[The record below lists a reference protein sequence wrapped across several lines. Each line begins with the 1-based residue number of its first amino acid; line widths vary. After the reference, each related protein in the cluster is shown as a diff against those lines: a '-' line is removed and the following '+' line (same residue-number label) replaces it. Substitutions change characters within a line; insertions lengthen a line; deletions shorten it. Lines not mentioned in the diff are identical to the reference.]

1 MKTKHFL
8 NLLASWLVILGLFAA
23 ATPTFA
29 KSSPVK
35 EIKGLISAVDLATQ
49 SITITQ
55 KYGSAGVTI
64 KVNTTTSIKRS
75 GLRVTLS
82 SLQVGDLVEAKYNFG
97 TKLAS
102 KIEAKLNLVELKGVI
117 SAVDSSAGTLTVK
130 NPKSAVEVTITVDAT
145 TLIKRLGLRVNLDAL
160 QVSDL
165 VEAKYN
171 PITGLA
177 NKIEAKLNTVEI
189 KGSVSAVDL
198 DLGTLTVKNIVNG
211 REVTLT
217 VDAST
222 YIKRLG
228 LLATLNDLQVGDL
241 AEVKHNPVTLQAYK
255 IEAKLYQVGLKGS
268 LVASDVDLGTLTIK
282 NLINGTEVL
291 LSPVATALI
300 YRLGLPVT
308 LADLQVGDLLEV
320 KYNPVTLQV
329 YRIEAKLYQ
338 VGLKGSLVAADVDLG
353 TLTIKNLINGTEV
366 LLSLDAS
373 ARIYRLGLPVTLA
386 DLKVGDLLEGKYNP
400 VTNLVYSIS
409 AKPYVVQLKGS
420 ISTVDAGLNTLTVKK
435 YYSTT
440 LVNLTVDETTIITRR
455 GLAITL
461 ADILVGNIVEVKY
474 NPVTLLAY
482 NIVVR

>member
-1 MKTKHFL
+1 MKTKHIL
-8 NLLASWLVILGLFAA
+8 NILASWLVILGLFAA

-29 KSSPVK
+29 KSNPIK
-35 EIKGLISAVDLATQ
+35 EIKGLISAVDSTAQ

-55 KYGSAGVTI
+55 KYGTAGVTI
-64 KVNTTTSIKRS
+64 IVNAATSIKRS
-75 GLRVTLS
+75 GLRVALS
-82 SLQVGDLVEAKYNFG
+82 ELQVGDLVEAKYNFG

-102 KIEAKLNLVELKGVI
+102 KIEARLNLVELKGVI

-145 TLIKRLGLRVNLDAL
+145 TLIKRLGLRVTLDAL

-198 DLGTLTVKNIVNG
+198 DLGTLTVKNIVSG
-211 REVTLT
+211 SEVTLT
-217 VDAST
+217 VDANT

-228 LLATLNDLQVGDL
+228 LLATLNALQVGDL
-241 AEVKHNPVTLQAYK
+241 AEVKYNPVTLHVYR
-255 IEAKLYQVGLKGS
+255 IDAKLYQVGLKGS
-268 LVASDVDLGTLTIK
+268 LVS
-282 NLINGTEVL
+282 
-291 LSPVATALI
+291 
-300 YRLGLPVT
+300 
-308 LADLQVGDLLEV
+308 
-320 KYNPVTLQV
+320 
-329 YRIEAKLYQ
+329 
-338 VGLKGSLVAADVDLG
+338 ADVDLG

-366 LLSLDAS
+366 LLSLDAN

-400 VTNLVYSIS
+400 VTNRVYSIS

-420 ISTVDAGLNTLTVKK
+420 VSAVDAGLNTLTVKK
-435 YYSTT
+435 YHSTT
-440 LVNLTVDETTIITRR
+440 LVNLTVDDTTIITRR

-461 ADILVGNIVEVKY
+461 ADILVGNFVEVKY